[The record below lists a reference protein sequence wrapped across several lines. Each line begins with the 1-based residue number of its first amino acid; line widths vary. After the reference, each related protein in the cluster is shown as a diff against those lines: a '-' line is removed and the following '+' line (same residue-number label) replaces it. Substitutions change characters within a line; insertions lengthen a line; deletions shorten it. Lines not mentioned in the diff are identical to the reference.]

1 MMYAL
6 VINAV
11 HLNVSWM
18 VFGEIGCILGFMTG
32 NSNGVSTVPFLVS
45 SLPILASKSLSR
57 ISKDMEGCHRDMFYI
72 FRVPL

>member
-1 MMYAL
+1 
-6 VINAV
+6 
-11 HLNVSWM
+11 
-18 VFGEIGCILGFMTG
+18 
-32 NSNGVSTVPFLVS
+32 VPLLVS